1 MMLLLN
7 MVYKSKTRKQKHD
20 STTIC
25 CGASVRMH
33 SYSVRTTFLIFKKKN
48 PKLVTQT
55 QDCCQSR
62 WTVLTS
68 PEQVEMAANEAERF
82 RTYP

>member
-33 SYSVRTTFLIFKKKN
+33 SYSVRTTFLIFKKKKSKTRN
-48 PKLVTQT
+48 PHTGLLSEQVDSTH
-55 QDCCQSR
+55 QSR
-62 WTVLTS
+62 AGGDGC
-68 PEQVEMAANEAERF
+68 QRG
-82 RTYP
+82 